1 MDNRNEEH
9 KQEND
14 DEHKQ
19 EDTADNLSMIYAH
32 PLLTEDMYDN
42 EPRQQILM
50 ESGVSFLDED
60 TIRSLIENH
69 NLTLSQFLRQT
80 AFDEDWE
87 EEDGEDDIE
96 IDPCFQNLSP
106 TLARRMQMTMDTL
119 VSAIA
124 LVSVEEEMDNTASG
138 SVSRFH
144 SDHSND
150 DTTDAHEYTD
160 EPFIKQ

>member
-1 MDNRNEEH
+1 LKTASFGETFNIEH
-9 KQEND
+9 PWAV
-14 DEHKQ
+14 H
-19 EDTADNLSMIYAH
+19 Y
-32 PLLTEDMYDN
+32 TEFCATKTT
-42 EPRQQILM
+42 QQNSG
-50 ESGVSFLDED
+50 SGVSFLDED

-138 SVSRFH
+138 SVSRFD